1 MVELGYQFIYILIF
15 ECYRDGR
22 LYESD
27 QILCIDGQLLDSAI
41 THQEAIGILQKTRGN
56 VELIVARGSAPR
68 PDNISRTTS
77 GASSA
82 ISRTPSNLSSIS
94 RTSDHDTV
102 PQEPV
107 EVCTHCDSHLYFMN

>member
-1 MVELGYQFIYILIF
+1 MDVS
-15 ECYRDGR
+15 RDGR

-41 THQEAIGILQKTRGN
+41 THQEAIGILQKTKGN

-68 PDNISRTTS
+68 TDNISRTTS

-94 RTSDHDTV
+94 HTSDHDAA
-102 PQEPV
+102 QV
-107 EVCTHCDSHLYFMN
+107 EVCTYSLGFPFFSSSLILSH